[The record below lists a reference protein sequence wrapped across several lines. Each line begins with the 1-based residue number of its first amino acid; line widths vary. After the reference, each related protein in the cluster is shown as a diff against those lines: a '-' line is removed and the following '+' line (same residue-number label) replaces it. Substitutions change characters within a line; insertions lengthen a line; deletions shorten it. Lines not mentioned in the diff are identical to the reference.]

1 MATCIA
7 TPNVQRYT
15 LPEIQ
20 IDRDNSGIIDLIDEV
35 VERVMSAHYRRHR
48 ILSIDQAAFKT
59 EMDRHIL
66 VA

>member
-7 TPNVQRYT
+7 TPNVQRFA
-15 LPEIQ
+15 LPEIE

-35 VERVMSAHYRRHR
+35 VERVMASHYRRHR
-48 ILSIDQAAFKT
+48 ILSMEQTAFKAAQ
-59 EMDRHIL
+59 DRHTL